1 MPKSNQYP
9 PPRGM
14 IGPRVSYLSKL
25 LRKEFNKALAE
36 QGLFSGQQD
45 IVFSITENEGITVS
59 ALAKM
64 LNASPAS
71 ISVSLKRMEKSGF
84 IIKKPDKEDSRLIR
98 LYPTQKAKNAPENVK
113 KHMDSLE
120 NTLSKGMSKEEA
132 LSFSD
137 LLQKAIDNMKER
149 SNA

>member
-1 MPKSNQYP
+1 M
-9 PPRGM
+9 
-14 IGPRVSYLSKL
+14 
-25 LRKEFNKALAE
+25 
-36 QGLFSGQQD
+36 
-45 IVFSITENEGITVS
+45 ENEGITVS

-71 ISVSLKRMEKSGF
+71 ISVSLKRMEKTGF

-98 LYPTQKAKNAPENVK
+98 LYPVQKAKDAPENVK
-113 KHMDSLE
+113 KHMESLE

-137 LLQKAIDNMKER
+137 LFQKAIDNMKER
-149 SNA
+149 E